1 MSLKAFHV
9 FFMLVSIVLCAAV
22 GAWAFTSWR
31 GSGAPLE
38 LGMAIT
44 SGAGGLGLAAYLR
57 SFLRKWK
64 RVSYL

>member
-9 FFMLVSIVLCAAV
+9 FFMLVSIALCAVFGLWAIA
-22 GAWAFTSWR
+22 AWR
-31 GSGAPLE
+31 HNGAPLD
-38 LGMAIT
+38 LAMAVL
-44 SGAGGLGLAAYLR
+44 SGGGAVGLAVYLR